1 MFSMFGV
8 GFSAIAN
15 PVAILLILIGS
26 ILGIFFGAVP
36 GMTSSMGI
44 ALVLPVTYT
53 MGIVDGMAIL
63 LGIYIGSISGGLI
76 TAILFNIPGTPA
88 SIATT
93 FDGYPMTLKGQ
104 GGKALRVGMFYSFL
118 GGMFSL
124 FVLFFVSPPI
134 AHFALKFGPVEYF
147 SIGLLSL
154 MLISSLSG
162 KDLVKGIISACIGV
176 MLTTFGMAPIDS
188 VKRYTF
194 GFSALNAGFQLLPVL
209 IGVYAVME
217 ILKSAEKVDEPNAFT
232 RAPEYKTKGLGVTWQ
247 EFKDQFWNYLR
258 SSMIGVAIGVL
269 PGLGA
274 TISNILSYT
283 IARDSSKHPELFGTG
298 IIDGLIASETANNA
312 VSGGAIVPML
322 TMGIPG
328 DAGTAMLLAA
338 FMLHGITP
346 GPLLFRE
353 YGNVVYAIFAILI
366 IANVMTF
373 LLQIYGL
380 KAFVKLLDV
389 PKQYLYPIIIVLAI
403 IGAFGLN
410 NRLFDVFC
418 IFVFAIIGYLLDK
431 YNFPLAPLVLGF
443 VIGPIVE
450 LNLRRGLMSTY
461 GSFLAFFSRPISAV
475 VLGITLL
482 MFFWSVAKTF
492 RQHRVNGEVK

>member
-1 MFSMFGV
+1 MFNMFSI
-8 GFSAIAN
+8 GFSAIAD
-15 PVAILLILIGS
+15 PKTWLLIVIGS
-26 ILGIFFGAVP
+26 LLGIFFGAVP

-44 ALVLPVTYT
+44 ALVLPITYT

-93 FDGYPMTLKGQ
+93 FDGYPMTLRGHA
-104 GGKALRVGMFYSFL
+104 GKALRIGMFYSFL

-124 FVLFFVSPPI
+124 LVLFFISPPI
-134 AHFALKFGPVEYF
+134 ASFALKFGPVEYF
-147 SIGLLSL
+147 SIGVLSL
-154 MLISSLSG
+154 TLIASLSG
-162 KDLVKGIISACIGV
+162 DDLVKGLISASIGV

-194 GFSALNAGFQLLPVL
+194 GLSSMNGGFQLLPVL
-209 IGVYAVME
+209 IGVYAILE
-217 ILKSAEKVDEPNAFT
+217 ILKSAEKIDTDKGFGEAPN
-232 RAPEYKTKGLGVTWQ
+232 YQTKGIGVTWK
-247 EFKDQFWNYLR
+247 EFCQQFLNFVR
-258 SSMIGVAIGVL
+258 SAAIGTIIGVL

-274 TISNILSYT
+274 TISNVLSYSV
-283 IARDSSKHPELFGTG
+283 ARASSKYPEKFGTG
-298 IIDGLIASETANNA
+298 IIDGVIASETANNA
-312 VSGGAIVPML
+312 VSGGAMVPML

-353 YGNVVYAIFAILI
+353 HGDVVYAIFAILI
-366 IANVMTF
+366 IANVF
-373 LLQIYGL
+373 SLLLEFYGL
-380 KAFVKLLDV
+380 KMFVKLLDI
-389 PKQYLYPIIIVLAI
+389 PKQYLYPIIVVLAV
-403 IGAFGLN
+403 IGAFGVN
-410 NRLFDVFC
+410 NRLFDVLC
-418 IFVFAIIGYLLDK
+418 IFLFAILGYVLDK
-431 YNFPLAPLVLGF
+431 HGFPLAPLVLGF

-461 GSFLAFFSRPISAV
+461 GSFWAFFSRPISDVFFALTM
-475 VLGITLL
+475 VLLAL
-482 MFFWSVAKTF
+482 SVRKGMKKANAKT
-492 RQHRVNGEVK
+492 RA

>member
-1 MFSMFGV
+1 MFDMYITGFSM
-8 GFSAIAN
+8 IAD
-15 PVAILLILIGS
+15 PMTYLLILIGVV
-26 ILGIFFGAVP
+26 LGVFFGAAP

-53 MGIVDGMAIL
+53 MGIVDSMAIL

-93 FDGYPMTLKGQ
+93 FDGYPMAKQGN

-124 FVLFFVSPPI
+124 LILFYISPPL
-134 AHFALKFGPVEYF
+134 AKFALKFGPVEYF
-147 SIGLLSL
+147 SIGLMS
-154 MLISSLSG
+154 MTLIASLSG
-162 KDLVKGIISACIGV
+162 DDLIKGIIAALLGM
-176 MLTTFGMAPIDS
+176 MLTTVGMAPIDS

-194 GFSALNAGFQLLPVL
+194 GLQQLNGGFQLLPVL

-217 ILKSAEKVDEPNAFT
+217 ILKSAEQSEQGYGT
-232 RAPEYKTKGLGVTWQ
+232 MMSYKAKGLGVTWK
-247 EFKDQFWNYLR
+247 EFGQQFWNFIR
-258 SSMIGVAIGVL
+258 SAAIGTYIGIL

-274 TISNILSYT
+274 TISNIMAYS
-283 IARDSSKHPELFGTG
+283 IARDSSKYPEKFGTG
-298 IIDGLIASETANNA
+298 VIDGLVASETANNA
-312 VSGGAIVPML
+312 VSGGAMIPML

-353 YGNVVYAIFAILI
+353 YGDVVYSIFAILI
-366 IANVMTF
+366 IANVMS
-373 LLQIYGL
+373 LLVEMYGL
-380 KAFVKLLDV
+380 KFFLKLLDI
-389 PKQYLYPIIIVLAI
+389 PKEILYPIIIVLAT
-403 IGAFGLN
+403 IGAYGTN
-410 NRLFDVFC
+410 NRVFDVLC
-418 IFVFAIIGYLLDK
+418 IFLFAIVGYLLNK
-431 YNFPLAPLVLGF
+431 FEFPLAPLVLGF

-461 GSFLAFFSRPISAV
+461 GSFGAFFTRPISAV
-475 VLGITLL
+475 VLAITVLIL
-482 MFFWSVAKTF
+482 VYTGWKNYRKKKSAGT
-492 RQHRVNGEVK
+492 H